1 MLSLAL
7 AFRYVLLLASVG
19 AGLAALLLLWEGCA
33 KLLRAVSVL
42 AATGD
47 EAATVIGL
55 VMGAIDTFLFAMVL
69 VIFAYAIAFGFVIV
83 LSAEER
89 ERLPM
94 WMRISSISELKHTLV
109 AVIVVYL
116 VVDFATDV
124 AQASASLTWDTL
136 VRPISIVLIAG
147 ALWLLS
153 LAQREQGAPIE

>member
-1 MLSLAL
+1 MLNLAL

-47 EAATVIGL
+47 EAATVIGS

-69 VIFAYAIAFGFVIV
+69 VIFAYAIAFGFVID

-89 ERLPM
+89 ERLPR
-94 WMRISSISELKHTLV
+94 WMRICMSELKHTLV

-153 LAQREQGAPIE
+153 LAQREQVGAPTD

>member
-1 MLSLAL
+1 
-7 AFRYVLLLASVG
+7 
-19 AGLAALLLLWEGCA
+19 
-33 KLLRAVSVL
+33 
-42 AATGD
+42 
-47 EAATVIGL
+47 
-55 VMGAIDTFLFAMVL
+55 MVL

-83 LSAEER
+83 LSAEQR
-89 ERLPM
+89 ERLPR